1 MTSRPPSPGTLPA
14 SHGIAPVPVPGGNP
28 TPTPSLKKPPHL
40 RPGADA
46 LPGDTTDTNL
56 DDDDDDDDIAS
67 ERQGSG
73 RGSGSG
79 SGPWW
84 RIHLFRGMINDVR
97 RRAPYYASDW
107 TDAWNYR
114 VVPATVYMYFAK

>member
-1 MTSRPPSPGTLPA
+1 MTSRPPSPGTLPT
-14 SHGIAPVPVPGGNP
+14 SHGITPHPVPGG
-28 TPTPSLKKPPHL
+28 TPTPSLKKPSPH
-40 RPGADA
+40 RHPTADA

-56 DDDDDDDDIAS
+56 DDDDDDIAS

-73 RGSGSG
+73 RGSGTG
-79 SGPWW
+79 GGPWW
-84 RIHLFRGMINDVR
+84 KIHLFRGMINDVR